1 MKNISFFLARR
12 YLLKTAYENNV
23 STMVL
28 ISFIGIM
35 IGSCALAL
43 VTAITNGFQTVIYKK
58 MQGIHSQMII
68 REQGKSIDFNALQ
81 TILKQEFKEVAH
93 VSPTTIR
100 HGIIH
105 EKDTEQSRDIV
116 AIIKAIDP
124 EKEAFVNNF
133 ATTIIPEKGRKD
145 LPSLNELITD
155 NTVLIGE
162 GIAQELNISIGDSFE
177 MLFPEEKQISRK
189 KVMFDSTE
197 MVVGGFFKTGIE
209 EFDSSL
215 VVCSFD
221 FFDSI
226 FPDAGIEQVN
236 LVLKKDASE
245 YDVKN
250 RLKRRTD
257 LDVYSWKDL
266 YPALISALMLE
277 KYVSFFILA
286 LITLVASMNMISLI
300 FMQITQKRADIA
312 ILKVLG
318 ATDTTIAKIFI
329 SIGMIITTCA
339 SITGIMIASLISMIL
354 EKYPFIELPDA
365 YYVSHLPSDMT
376 WKIVLTVFILVMT
389 LGFIAILI
397 PVRKIKEL
405 HIANVLRFEG

>member
-12 YLLKTAYENNV
+12 YLFKTAYQNNV

-35 IGSCALAL
+35 IGSCSLAL
-43 VTAITNGFQTVIYKK
+43 VTSITNGFQTVIYKK
-58 MQGIHSQMII
+58 MKGIHSEIII

-81 TILKQEFKEVAH
+81 TILNQEFKEVAH
-93 VSPTTIR
+93 ISPTTIR

-105 EKDTEQSRDIV
+105 EKDVEKSRDIV

-133 ATTIIPEKGRKD
+133 SSTIVPQDERKTQS
-145 LPSLNELITD
+145 SLDELLTD
-155 NTVLIGE
+155 NNVLIGE
-162 GIAQELNISIGDSFE
+162 GIAQELNLSIGDSFE
-177 MLFPEEKQISRK
+177 MLFPEEKQRSRK

-197 MVVGGFFKTGIE
+197 MVVGGIFKTGID

-215 VVCSFD
+215 VVCNFD

-226 FPDAGIEQVN
+226 FPDAGVEQVS
-236 LVLKKDASE
+236 LVLKKNSSE
-245 YDVKN
+245 YEFKN

-318 ATDTTIAKIFI
+318 ANDTTIAKIFI
-329 SIGMIITTCA
+329 SIGMIITACA
-339 SITGIMIASLISMIL
+339 SITGIIIACLISIFL

-389 LGFIAILI
+389 LGFLAILI
-397 PVRKIKEL
+397 PVRKIKDL
-405 HIANVLRFEG
+405 HISNVLRFEG